1 MKVIENKDIKK
12 YLSIRDIAKLAN
24 VSTATVSRVLNKPET
39 TSKKTQEKVLK
50 IVKQYEYLPNINA
63 KNVFSKTY
71 NSIAIFVY
79 DIKNPFFTILISKLN
94 SICTSNNY
102 TLLIFDTENKVNNE
116 KKDLDYCLA
125 HNIDGIIVTEGINYS
140 LFSNTAILPPIVTL
154 DRYLENFSAVK
165 SENIKAT
172 KNAVNYLCNLNHKKI
187 AFIGC
192 SNKFESTEER
202 KKGYIEAIQEKG
214 ITLCKDYIYE
224 QSPNLNLEN
233 GKNALKHFLTLDEV
247 PTAIICSNDMIA
259 LGIINTANLFNIKI
273 PEDISI
279 IGFDD
284 IIGTFH
290 YPRITTI
297 QQDIDSIAN
306 NLFNLI
312 ASPSKE
318 EKHVVIKTKLIQ
330 GYTTCRSKE

>member
-1 MKVIENKDIKK
+1 MKVIEKKKKEK

-24 VSTATVSRVLNKPET
+24 VSTATVSRVLNKPES
-39 TSKKTQEKVLK
+39 TSKATQEKVLK
-50 IVKQYEYLPNINA
+50 VVKQYEYVPNISA

-71 NSIAIFVY
+71 NSIALFVY
-79 DIKNPFFTILISKLN
+79 DIKNPFFNILISKLN
-94 SICTSNNY
+94 SICSANNY
-102 TLLIFDTENKVNNE
+102 TFLIFDTENKVNNE
-116 KKDLDYCLA
+116 KKYLDYCLA
-125 HNIDGIIVTEGINYS
+125 NNVDGIIVTEGINYS
-140 LFSNTAILPPIVTL
+140 LFSNTNMLPTIVTL

-172 KNAVNYLCNLNHKKI
+172 KNSVSYLCNLNHKKI
-187 AFIGC
+187 AFVGC

-202 KKGYIEAIQEKG
+202 KEGYIEALQEKG
-214 ITLCKDYIYE
+214 IEICNDYIYE
-224 QSPNLNLEN
+224 KFPNLNLEN

-259 LGIINTANLFNIKI
+259 LGIISTANLFNIRI

-284 IIGTFH
+284 ILGDFH
-290 YPRITTI
+290 YPGITTVK
-297 QQDIDSIAN
+297 QDIDSIAD

-312 ASPSKE
+312 ANPSKE
-318 EKHVVIKTKLIQ
+318 NKHIVIKTKLVQ